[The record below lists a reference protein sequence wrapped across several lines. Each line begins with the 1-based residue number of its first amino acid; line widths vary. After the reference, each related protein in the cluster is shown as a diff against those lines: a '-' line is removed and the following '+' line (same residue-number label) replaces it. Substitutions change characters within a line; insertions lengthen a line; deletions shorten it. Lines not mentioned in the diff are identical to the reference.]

1 VSLDTLERVRSGR
14 GPLERCTGD
23 PESFLANDW
32 GKQAAVRR
40 GGPLPATPASA
51 TPASATPAS
60 ATPASATLAPTG
72 FEDLLSLDDVD
83 RFLTTAALRT
93 PFFRL
98 VKAGAQIPESAY
110 TRSGRTGSREVTG
123 IANPARVAA
132 LFEDGATIVL
142 QGLHRWSD
150 PVARFCRD
158 LELEL
163 GHPCQVNAYI
173 TPPGA
178 QGLDLH
184 EDGHDVFVLQ
194 AFGRKH
200 WEVHA
205 APAEAERDP
214 LDVEVTSGDTI
225 YMPAGTPHAARAQ
238 DVLSGHLTVG
248 IHVTPWR
255 EVLTGVVG
263 RMTADMDDPVAAGWT
278 EDVDG
283 FADELRGRLAALA
296 SALGEVDVRTSAGE
310 RRERFL
316 SNRAQLARG
325 TIAERAVPIVVD
337 DDTVV
342 ARRPGA
348 MCEIALRGDRLVVL
362 LGDRRLEMPAW
373 VERAMRLLA
382 DLDEDGELVVRA
394 LDVGLSDPAS
404 RSVLV
409 RRLVREGL
417 LTIRD
422 GR

>member
-23 PESFLANDW
+23 PRSFLANDW
-32 GKQAAVRR
+32 GKRAVRL
-40 GGPLPATPASA
+40 GGPASTPVA
-51 TPASATPAS
+51 
-60 ATPASATLAPTG
+60 LAG
-72 FEDLLSLDDVD
+72 FDDLLSLDDVD
-83 RFLTTAALRT
+83 RFLTTTALRT

-98 VKAGAQIPESAY
+98 VRAGDQIPESSY
-110 TRSGRTGSREVTG
+110 TRSGRTGSREVAG

-184 EDGHDVFVLQ
+184 EDAHDVFVLQ

-200 WEVHA
+200 WQVHA
-205 APAEAERDP
+205 APEEDERGP
-214 LDVEVTSGDTI
+214 LDVELTSGETI

-248 IHVTPWR
+248 IHVTSWR
-255 EVLTGVVG
+255 EVLNGVVG
-263 RMTADMDDPVAAGWT
+263 RVTAEMDDLVAAGWT
-278 EDVDG
+278 DDIEG
-283 FADELRGRLAALA
+283 FAGELRGRLAALA
-296 SALGEVDVRTSAGE
+296 SSLGEVDARTEAGE

-325 TIAERAVPIVVD
+325 TIAERAATIAVD
-337 DDTVV
+337 DATVV

-348 MCEIALRGDRLVVL
+348 VCEVALRPERLLVL

-373 VERAMRLLA
+373 VERPMRRVA
-382 DLDEDGELVVRA
+382 GLDEDGELTVHDLA
-394 LDVGLSDPAS
+394 PSLPDPAS
-404 RSVLV
+404 RAVLV
-409 RRLVREGL
+409 RRLIREGL
-417 LTIRD
+417 LTIR
-422 GR
+422 GER

>member
-1 VSLDTLERVRSGR
+1 MSLNTLERVRSGR

-23 PESFLANDW
+23 PRSFLENDW
-32 GKQAAVRR
+32 GKRAAVRR
-40 GGPLPATPASA
+40 DGPST
-51 TPASATPAS
+51 
-60 ATPASATLAPTG
+60 TLAPTTLAPAG

-98 VKAGAQIPESAY
+98 VKAGHQIPESSY

-123 IANPARVAA
+123 IADPARVAA

-142 QGLHRWSD
+142 QGLHRWSE

-184 EDGHDVFVLQ
+184 EDAHDVFVLQ

-205 APAEAERDP
+205 APEEAERGA

-255 EVLTGVVG
+255 EVLGGMVG
-263 RMTADMDDPVAAGWT
+263 RMTAQMDDAVAAGWT
-278 EDVDG
+278 DDIEG
-283 FADELRGRLAALA
+283 FAAELRGRLAALA
-296 SALGEVDVRTSAGE
+296 SSLGEVDVRTEAGE

-325 TIAERAVPIVVD
+325 TIAERAAPIAVED
-337 DDTVV
+337 ATVV
-342 ARRPGA
+342 GRRPGA
-348 MCEIALRGDRLVVL
+348 VCELALRTDRLVVL

-373 VERAMRLLA
+373 VERPMRRVS
-382 DLDEDGELVVRA
+382 DMDEDGELT
-394 LDVGLSDPAS
+394 VGDLAPSLPDPAS
-404 RSVLV
+404 RAVLI
-409 RRLVREGL
+409 RRLIREGL
-417 LTIRD
+417 LTIHD

>member
-1 VSLDTLERVRSGR
+1 MSLDTLDRVRAGR
-14 GPLERCTGD
+14 GPLERCSGD
-23 PESFLANDW
+23 PRSFLANDW
-32 GKQAAVRR
+32 GRRATVRV
-40 GGPLPATPASA
+40 GGSSPTPPAPA
-51 TPASATPAS
+51 
-60 ATPASATLAPTG
+60 G

-83 RFLTTAALRT
+83 RFLTTTALRT

-98 VKAGAQIPESAY
+98 VKAGEQIPESAY
-110 TRSGRTGSREVTG
+110 TRSGRTGSRDVSG
-123 IANPARVAA
+123 IANPARVGE

-142 QGLHRWSD
+142 QGLHRWSE

-163 GHPCQVNAYI
+163 GHPSQVNAYI

-184 EDGHDVFVLQ
+184 EDAHDVFVMQ

-205 APAEAERDP
+205 APGEEERDP
-214 LDVEVTSGDTI
+214 LHVEVTSGATI

-248 IHVTPWR
+248 VHVTPWR

-263 RMTADMDDPVAAGWT
+263 RLTAEMHDPVAAGWT
-278 EDVDG
+278 EDVEA
-283 FADELRGRLAALA
+283 FTDELRGRLAALA
-296 SALGEVDVRTSAGE
+296 SALGDVDVRTETGE

-325 TIAERAVPIVVD
+325 TIAERAAPIAVD
-337 DDTVV
+337 DATVV

-348 MCEIALRGDRLVVL
+348 VCEVATRDDRLVVL

-373 VERAMRLLA
+373 VESAMRRIQ
-382 DLDEDGELVVRA
+382 DLDEEHELKVGDLAPHLPDPTSRA
-394 LDVGLSDPAS
+394 
-404 RSVLV
+404 VLV
-409 RRLVREGL
+409 RRLIREGL
-417 LTIRD
+417 LAIRG

>member
-1 VSLDTLERVRSGR
+1 MSLDTLDRVRAGR
-14 GPLERCTGD
+14 RPLERCTGD
-23 PESFLANDW
+23 PRSFLADDW
-32 GKQAAVRR
+32 GKRAAVRL
-40 GGPLPATPASA
+40 GGSPPA
-51 TPASATPAS
+51 
-60 ATPASATLAPTG
+60 G

-98 VKAGAQIPESAY
+98 VKVDEQIPESSY
-110 TRSGRTGSREVTG
+110 TRSGRTGSREVSG
-123 IANPARVAA
+123 IADPARVAA

-142 QGLHRWSD
+142 QGLHRWSE

-184 EDGHDVFVLQ
+184 EDAHDVFVLQ

-200 WEVHA
+200 WGVHA
-205 APAEAERDP
+205 APLEERRDP
-214 LDVEVTSGDTI
+214 LEVEVTSGATI
-225 YMPAGTPHAARAQ
+225 YMPAGTPHSARAQ

-248 IHVTPWR
+248 VHVTPWR
-255 EVLTGVVG
+255 EVLMGVVARAVEG
-263 RMTADMDDPVAAGWT
+263 IEDPVTAGWT
-278 EDVDG
+278 DDLDG
-283 FADELRGRLAALA
+283 FAEELRGRLATLA
-296 SALGEVDVRTSAGE
+296 SALGEVDVRTEAGE

-325 TIAERAVPIVVD
+325 TIAERSAPIAVD
-337 DDTVV
+337 DATVV

-348 MCEIALRGDRLVVL
+348 VCELAVRPGHLLVL

-373 VERAMRLLA
+373 LERAMRRVA
-382 DLDEDGELVVRA
+382 DLEEDAELAVGDLAPYLPAPAGRA
-394 LDVGLSDPAS
+394 
-404 RSVLV
+404 VLI
-409 RRLVREGL
+409 RRLIREGL
-417 LTIRD
+417 LTIRG

>member
-1 VSLDTLERVRSGR
+1 MSLDTLERVRSGR

-23 PESFLANDW
+23 PRSFLANDW
-32 GKQAAVRR
+32 GKRATVRLGER
-40 GGPLPATPASA
+40 PSTP
-51 TPASATPAS
+51 
-60 ATPASATLAPTG
+60 LAPAG
-72 FEDLLSLDDVD
+72 FDDLLSLDDVD
-83 RFLTTAALRT
+83 RFLTTTALRT

-98 VKAGAQIPESAY
+98 VKAGGQIPESAY

-123 IANPARVAA
+123 MASPARVAA

-142 QGLHRWSD
+142 QGLHRWSE

-184 EDGHDVFVLQ
+184 EDAHDVFVLQ

-205 APAEAERDP
+205 APSEDERAP

-225 YMPAGTPHAARAQ
+225 YMPSGTPHAARAQ

-255 EVLTGVVG
+255 EVLSGVVA
-263 RMTADMDDPVAAGWT
+263 RMTADVDDPVAAGWT
-278 EDVDG
+278 DDIEA
-283 FADELRGRLAALA
+283 FAGELRERLAALA
-296 SALGEVDVRTSAGE
+296 SALGEVDVRTEVGE

-325 TIAERAVPIVVD
+325 TIAERAAPIAVD
-337 DDTVV
+337 DATVV
-342 ARRPGA
+342 ARRSGA
-348 MCEIALRGDRLVVL
+348 VCELVSRTDRLVVL

-373 VERAMRLLA
+373 LEGAMRRLA
-382 DLDEDGELVVRA
+382 DLSEDDELTVRD
-394 LDVGLSDPAS
+394 LETDLPDPAS
-404 RSVLV
+404 RGVLA

>member
-1 VSLDTLERVRSGR
+1 MSLDTLDRVRAGR
-14 GPLERCTGD
+14 RALERCTGD
-23 PESFLANDW
+23 PRSFLADDW
-32 GKQAAVRR
+32 GKRAAVRL
-40 GGPLPATPASA
+40 GGAPPA
-51 TPASATPAS
+51 
-60 ATPASATLAPTG
+60 G

-83 RFLTTAALRT
+83 RSLTTSALRA

-98 VKAGAQIPESAY
+98 VKAGEQIAEPAY
-110 TRSGRTGSREVTG
+110 TRSGRTGSREVSG
-123 IANPARVAA
+123 MADPARVAA

-142 QGLHRWSD
+142 QGLHRWSE

-163 GHPCQVNAYI
+163 GHLCQVNAYI

-184 EDGHDVFVLQ
+184 EDAHDVFVLQ

-205 APAEAERDP
+205 APLEETRDP
-214 LDVEVTSGDTI
+214 LQVEVTSGATI

-238 DVLSGHLTVG
+238 EVLSGHLTVG

-255 EVLTGVVG
+255 DVLNGVVG
-263 RMTADMDDPVAAGWT
+263 RAVEGVEDTVAAGWM
-278 EDVDG
+278 DDLDG

-296 SALGEVDVRTSAGE
+296 SALGEVDVRTEAGE

-325 TIAERAVPIVVD
+325 TIAERAAPISVD
-337 DDTVV
+337 DATVV

-348 MCEIALRGDRLVVL
+348 VCELTVRSDRLLVL
-362 LGDRRLEMPAW
+362 LGDRRLEMPAR
-373 VERAMRLLA
+373 VERVMRLIA
-382 DLDEDGELVVRA
+382 GLDEDAELTIGDLAPHLPEPAGRA
-394 LDVGLSDPAS
+394 
-404 RSVLV
+404 VLV
-409 RRLVREGL
+409 RRLIREGL
-417 LTIRD
+417 LTIRG